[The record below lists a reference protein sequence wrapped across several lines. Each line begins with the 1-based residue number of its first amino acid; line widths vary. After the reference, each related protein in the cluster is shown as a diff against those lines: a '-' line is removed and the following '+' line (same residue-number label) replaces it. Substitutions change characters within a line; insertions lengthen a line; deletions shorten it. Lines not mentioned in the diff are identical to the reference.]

1 MTLMNEMS
9 NDSAAL
15 SRPSEEGHKQIEER
29 VQAGNNNEALIQ
41 SEMN

>member
-9 NDSAAL
+9 DGSVTE
-15 SRPSEEGHKQIEER
+15 SRQSEEGHKQIEEWA
-29 VQAGNNNEALIQ
+29 QGGNNNEALIQ